1 MLSDRK
7 KERFVDL
14 AQKRTQRVINNLELI
29 GNLSN
34 KRNYIYT
41 KDQYDQ
47 IFKAIKKALRE
58 SEEKFTEANQE
69 KDPEPF
75 KLSE

>member
-75 KLSE
+75 KFSE